1 MAKALK
7 LLFTSSFSFTI
18 KLKVFKV
25 LYFWYNYFGPAFSK
39 LFKVLKI
46 QLFKINWARLFSC
59 TTLVR
64 KPVAAEVT
72 VYGSERRTSYV
83 FT

>member
-7 LLFTSSFSFTI
+7 LLFASSFSFTI

-25 LYFWYNYFGPAFSK
+25 FIFGTYYFGPAF
-39 LFKVLKI
+39 KI
-46 QLFKINWARLFSC
+46 QLFKIIWARLFSC

-64 KPVAAEVT
+64 KPVAAEVA

-83 FT
+83 FM